1 MKLTHRA
8 GLALIVAAAVA
19 SPALAGDPVKER
31 ANILAVDWQAMQV
44 RLKDP
49 QGRETTWKVSPNAE
63 VEFKDK
69 ASAFPNPKLADLVPP
84 MYVHFTYDSE
94 TKEIQRFEVA
104 QVGFEPTPRPAAN
117 VPAAAQTQSAVITAV
132 DLNAGQVEVQLGSG
146 RRTYWVEPKE
156 QLRAFKAGDR
166 VTLQIAKQGDKEVVT
181 RIRRR

>member
-1 MKLTHRA
+1 MKSTYRA
-8 GLALIVAAAVA
+8 GLALIVAALVA

-31 ANILAVDWQAMQV
+31 ANILAVDWQVMQV

-49 QGRETTWKVSPNAE
+49 KGRETTWKVSPSAE

-84 MYVHFTYDSE
+84 MYVHFTYDSD

-104 QVGFEPTPRPAAN
+104 QVGFEPTPRPAAAQ
-117 VPAAAQTQSAVITAV
+117 PAAQSQSAVITAV

-146 RRTYWVEPKE
+146 RHTYWVEPKD

-166 VTLQIAKQGDKEVVT
+166 VTLQIAKQGAKEVVT